1 MIFHI
6 FILYTIN
13 NTEKDVMAD
22 SNGNDCPLCFQFC
35 GQKFSQSDQHHL
47 NDRGTVQGI
56 KIINNEI
63 SGQIDLYSD
72 CGLTQIHSSIF
83 DFEGCVHI
91 YDWPNTAGIKVKRN
105 TLDFPQKLPDPIPK
119 DKLPPLQEHLVRDG
133 VSQESKDLAKR
144 EDIPSYLITYSCES
158 SEYCAFQAQANY
170 YGYLTSGQHPTK
182 SGFLRLL
189 TSSEPDDLSLYV
201 PTFTAPRNLYSRR
214 YSPYN
219 KADVMVK
226 WFQSKPNIP
235 DYDIIVVI
243 DPDNWIIRDIT
254 HWIVKASKGHALGM
268 FLFAFNIIIITLCV
282 FIIYFR

>member
-1 MIFHI
+1 MMYIF
-6 FILYTIN
+6 
-13 NTEKDVMAD
+13 KDVSAD
-22 SNGNDCPLCFQFC
+22 SMGSNCPLCYSLC
-35 GQKFSQSDQHHL
+35 GQKINENDARFL
-47 NDRGTVQGI
+47 NERGEVKGI

-63 SGQIDLYSD
+63 SAQLDLYND
-72 CGLTQIHSSIF
+72 CSFIQYHSSIY

-91 YDWPNTAGIKVKRN
+91 FEWPTTAGIKVKRN
-105 TLDFPQKLPDPIPK
+105 YLDFPQKLPPPIPAS
-119 DKLPPLQEHLVRDG
+119 KLPPLQEHLVRDG
-133 VSQESKDLAKR
+133 ISEESKSLAQR
-144 EDIPSYLITYSCES
+144 QDIPSYLITYSCES

-189 TSSEPDDLSLYV
+189 TSQEPDDMASYV

-226 WFQSKPNIP
+226 WFESKPNIP

-254 HWIVKASKGHALGM
+254 HWIVRASEGM
-268 FLFAFNIIIITLCV
+268 IV
-282 FIIYFR
+282 SDFIISFLNCF